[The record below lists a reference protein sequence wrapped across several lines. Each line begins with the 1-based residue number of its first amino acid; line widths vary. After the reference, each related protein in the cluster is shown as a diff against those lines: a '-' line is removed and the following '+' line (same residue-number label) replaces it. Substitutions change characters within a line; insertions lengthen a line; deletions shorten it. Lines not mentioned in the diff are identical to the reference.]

1 MLNKTVPFIVN
12 SKTKLLRG
20 PLNFDLSPSAASKQG
35 SLLVGKK
42 IGMRVRCFKYL
53 LWLVVIS
60 MTQAANFPGAEVTS
74 AHEGPQPPRK
84 RRRIVPDN
92 IDDTREPQ
100 VKLTDGM
107 CMQIKELCA
116 ELDECCRHL
125 YGCSRICV
133 QRKRASIK

>member
-1 MLNKTVPFIVN
+1 MVDVKNELFGTQEFKE
-12 SKTKLLRG
+12 LLR
-20 PLNFDLSPSAASKQG
+20 D
-35 SLLVGKK
+35 
-42 IGMRVRCFKYL
+42 
-53 LWLVVIS
+53 VVKEAVVKLQTQVQAITMP

-100 VKLTDGM
+100 VELTDGM
-107 CMQIKELCA
+107 CMQIKELRA
-116 ELDECCRHL
+116 EFDECCRHL
-125 YGCSRICV
+125 YECSRICV